1 MHLHPNIRN
10 HLEFIS
16 HFSKK
21 EVFVSNLRKRQKRPK
36 NMGCPQKRSLP
47 RQGDYEGRRFQKG
60 HADAITFPTESMGN
74 TIVKEI
80 SARTGNAG

>member
-1 MHLHPNIRN
+1 MQELQYIYSGIQRKFIQLSSPFDFMHLHPNIRN

-36 NMGCPQKRSLP
+36 KYALP
-47 RQGDYEGRRFQKG
+47 SETQSSEARRL
-60 HADAITFPTESMGN
+60 
-74 TIVKEI
+74 
-80 SARTGNAG
+80 